1 MKCKCQAMPDCLNYG
16 EEQVFAKDFEL
27 VGSRD
32 WLRLY
37 RCHGCDTYWQLDVD
51 DRSDWAI
58 KVPASA
64 DWESFDDKPFRRA
77 FIVRTHGGEG
87 DEICLWDRCRNRVL
101 KNMAIC
107 VDHAFP
113 EFSQEKMG

>member
-1 MKCKCQAMPDCLNYG
+1 MPDCLNYG
-16 EEQVFAKDFEL
+16 EEQVFTKDFKL

-37 RCHGCDTYWQLDVD
+37 RCHVCDTYWQLDVD

-58 KVPASA
+58 KVPASE
-64 DWESFDDKPFRRA
+64 DWKLFDGKPFGRA

-87 DEICLWDRCRNRVL
+87 DEICFGIV
-101 KNMAIC
+101 AEI
-107 VDHAFP
+107 A
-113 EFSQEKMG
+113 S